1 MQLDTPTH
9 HPLVSSISST
19 LDKEVTYQQLIVRS
33 DLKQHKVNCPNS
45 TVQISGHS
53 NNMR

>member
-1 MQLDTPTH
+1 MQLNTPTH
-9 HPLVSSISST
+9 HPLVCSISSK

-45 TVQISGHS
+45 TVQVSGHS
-53 NNMR
+53 KHVR